1 VQEIRRYFRTEKYYN
16 LELPKNKALQEFRS
30 LRYWKGARSYRNA
43 VESNNVQLYGSF
55 LVQNTTSN
63 ILIAFLSGIVLA
75 GGTAYVVSNLHKPAA
90 EPVAATAPVKPQA
103 AATQMPDPPAPA
115 PAEATQTAAPESQ
128 PHPTVAEVR
137 KPKPHPMT
145 RREARQS
152 SPTMTNEDELQPAPQ
167 PVRDEVAQNTPPPAP
182 AVPPA
187 PQPAVQALNPPP
199 GTQTAPPPVREPKTV
214 TLTAGMPIT
223 VRINENISSNT
234 NYEGDTFTASLDKP
248 IVIDG
253 FVIADRGSRVLGKVL
268 RAEKAG
274 RVKGRSELSL
284 ALTQIHTTDGQTVAI
299 QTTPWDK
306 EGPNSKKR
314 DAAEMAG
321 GAALGAI
328 IGAIAG
334 GGKGAAIGAGAG
346 GAAGTGAVLVT
357 RGKAAEVPSETR
369 LTFSLSSDVAIT
381 ERLH

>member
-1 VQEIRRYFRTEKYYN
+1 
-16 LELPKNKALQEFRS
+16 
-30 LRYWKGARSYRNA
+30 
-43 VESNNVQLYGSF
+43 
-55 LVQNTTSN
+55 
-63 ILIAFLSGIVLA
+63 
-75 GGTAYVVSNLHKPAA
+75 
-90 EPVAATAPVKPQA
+90 
-103 AATQMPDPPAPA
+103 
-115 PAEATQTAAPESQ
+115 
-128 PHPTVAEVR
+128 
-137 KPKPHPMT
+137 
-145 RREARQS
+145 
-152 SPTMTNEDELQPAPQ
+152 
-167 PVRDEVAQNTPPPAP
+167 
-182 AVPPA
+182 
-187 PQPAVQALNPPP
+187 
-199 GTQTAPPPVREPKTV
+199 
-214 TLTAGMPIT
+214 MPIT
-223 VRINENISSNT
+223 VRINENISTNT

-268 RAEKAG
+268 QADKAG

>member
-1 VQEIRRYFRTEKYYN
+1 MQ
-16 LELPKNKALQEFRS
+16 NK
-30 LRYWKGARSYRNA
+30 
-43 VESNNVQLYGSF
+43 
-55 LVQNTTSN
+55 TSTV
-63 ILIAFLSGIVLA
+63 LIAFLSGIVLA
-75 GGTAYVVSNLHKPAA
+75 GGTAYVVSNLQKPAA
-90 EPVAATAPVKPQA
+90 EPPVATAPLKQ
-103 AATQMPDPPAPA
+103 
-115 PAEATQTAAPESQ
+115 
-128 PHPTVAEVR
+128 
-137 KPKPHPMT
+137 
-145 RREARQS
+145 
-152 SPTMTNEDELQPAPQ
+152 QPA
-167 PVRDEVAQNTPPPAP
+167 AQT
-182 AVPPA
+182 PPA
-187 PQPAVQALNPPP
+187 PQPAADPATPTSPEPEKPVVAEVKKPKPHPEVRRETRRQSNAARISDDESQPAPPPAQAEVAQNVPPPAPAEPPAPQPANAAPTLNPPA
-199 GTQTAPPPVREPKTV
+199 GTQTAPPPPREPKTV

-223 VRINENISSNT
+223 VRINETISTNT

-274 RVKGRSELSL
+274 RVKGKSELSL

-306 EGPNSKKR
+306 EGPTSKKR

-357 RGKAAEVPSETR
+357 RGKPAEIPSETR
-369 LTFSLSSDVAIT
+369 LTFSLSSDVPIT
-381 ERLH
+381 ERLHP